1 MKLKDNFTAYLF
13 LLPFLCIFTVFLLV
27 PVFYS
32 FWLSFYKVGV
42 YTDLFDV
49 FSKMEWVGWS
59 NYLDLLQDGEF
70 RWSMVLT
77 LLYAGMTIPG
87 TIFVSFGS
95 P

>member
-42 YTDLFDV
+42 YTIYLM
-49 FSKMEWVGWS
+49 FSVRWNGS
-59 NYLDLLQDGEF
+59 DG
-70 RWSMVLT
+70 
-77 LLYAGMTIPG
+77 AI
-87 TIFVSFGS
+87 I
-95 P
+95 